1 MVGGGSDVW
10 HEHTE
15 KIEDDARCG
24 PTIVLRETPI
34 EEDDAHDDTQ
44 QDASGM
50 RPGVPEFLLMV
61 EMNFEFHIA

>member
-1 MVGGGSDVW
+1 M
-10 HEHTE
+10 
-15 KIEDDARCG
+15 
-24 PTIVLRETPI
+24 LREAPI

-61 EMNFEFHIA
+61 EMNFEFHIV